1 MLLEIITDREE
12 MVFGMDSPF
21 TLPIRIYYR
30 PPGSLFVFLSLIHV
44 ASLLYLLSLAL
55 PPWSR
60 VLLALIILCSYTVYT
75 RDFIRARHKRVELIL
90 QPDNEWRIVD
100 LNRSDLDSC
109 KMTLIPGAFVHPLL
123 VVLKL
128 RGPLG
133 HYTFLLTCENMDA
146 DSLRRLRVR
155 LLYPA

>member
-1 MLLEIITDREE
+1 

-30 PPGSLFVFLSLIHV
+30 PPGSLIVFLSLIHV
-44 ASLLYLLSLAL
+44 VTLLYLLSLAL
-55 PPWSR
+55 PLWSR
-60 VLLALIILCSYTVYT
+60 VMLALIILCSYIVYL
-75 RDFIRARHKRVELIL
+75 RNFIRACRKRVELIL

-100 LNRSDLDSC
+100 LNRSEPDSS

-128 RGPLG
+128 KGPPG
-133 HYTFLLTCENMDA
+133 HYTFLLTAENMNA